1 MGTTRMMIIMM
12 IIMVIGTFGCVLE
25 FLTLF
30 QVVVDDI

>member
-30 QVVVDDI
+30 QVVIDDI